1 MKRVVKSVLI
11 AALALLPVSAAA
23 DTNLQPPLD
32 QVLVPA
38 PAGYALYKPSG
49 LPHGFFGLD
58 EYAAGWGGQNAAD
71 ASQILQQDGFV
82 GGYALQWTDP
92 SNTHALF
99 ENVVAFQGGK
109 GATSWFQTG
118 SAADQRDSS
127 FRHTDTL
134 DGLGQYSYGEH
145 GVLPGNEVV
154 DAFVFAKGNDVF
166 AIGFI
171 STRDD
176 VLTQAQNQTT
186 AQYGR
191 APDYTIPPAQW
202 PENVTPST
210 DTFPLTGV
218 LIGIAV
224 IAVLGALG
232 GGGYVWL
239 RRTPRSAPPPAYA
252 AAAPVALQMS
262 PDGKFWFDGA
272 RWVDCNQDAPPF
284 AQRSP
289 DGAMWW
295 DGDVWKPVPQ
305 QVQAR

>member
-11 AALALLPVSAAA
+11 AGTALLPLSAAA

-32 QVLVPA
+32 QVLAPA
-38 PAGYALYKPSG
+38 PDGYAPYKPSG

-82 GGYALQWTDP
+82 GGYALQWTDG
-92 SNTHALF
+92 SNSHALF

-118 SAADQRDSS
+118 EAADQRDSS
-127 FRHTDTL
+127 FRHADTL
-134 DGLGQYSYGEH
+134 GGLGQLSYGEH

-166 AIGFI
+166 AVGFI
-171 STRDD
+171 ATRDD
-176 VLTQAQNQTT
+176 VLTVAENQTT
-186 AQYGR
+186 AQYAR
-191 APDYTIPPAQW
+191 APDYTIPPDQW
-202 PENVTPST
+202 PENATASSNS
-210 DTFPLTGV
+210 FPLTGFLV
-218 LIGIAV
+218 GLAV
-224 IAVLGALG
+224 VAVLGALG
-232 GGGYVWL
+232 AGGFVWL
-239 RRTPRSAPPPAYA
+239 RRPPQPAPAVA

-272 RWVDCNQDAPPF
+272 RWVDSSQDAPPF

-289 DGAMWW
+289 DGGMWW
-295 DGDVWKPVPQ
+295 DGYAWKPVPQ
-305 QVQAR
+305 QPQAR